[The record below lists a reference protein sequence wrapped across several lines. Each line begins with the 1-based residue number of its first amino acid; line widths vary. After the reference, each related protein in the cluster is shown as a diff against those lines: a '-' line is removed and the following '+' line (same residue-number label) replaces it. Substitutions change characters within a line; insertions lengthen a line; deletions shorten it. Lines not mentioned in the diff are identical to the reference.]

1 MFPCVTL
8 PFSDFATPFIYLFFP
23 KCPPLLLQQSPCEW
37 VVVCV
42 RTHTHSV
49 SHKTIIMLLVF
60 SVLLPPPP
68 PAHCVTK
75 VLCYEE
81 GEEVWLS
88 CFGWAR
94 SFPPLCPSS
103 SSAAAAFKQKEERAY
118 QLGTD
123 FPPAAALMSRFY
135 TAARK
140 VDRFVPRL
148 STLFRPSVRPLARS
162 LSCSNTTTTLRLYV
176 QTSRNGSH
184 THTTL
189 SSSFLFI
196 SFFYYFISS
205 LLFFYVCL
213 YSGVL
218 LCVCVHHN
226 PLLLL

>member
-1 MFPCVTL
+1 
-8 PFSDFATPFIYLFFP
+8 
-23 KCPPLLLQQSPCEW
+23 
-37 VVVCV
+37 
-42 RTHTHSV
+42 
-49 SHKTIIMLLVF
+49 MLLVF

-94 SFPPLCPSS
+94 SFPPLCPSTFS
-103 SSAAAAFKQKEERAY
+103 SSAAFKQKEERAY

-205 LLFFYVCL
+205 LLFFTFVCTAACC
-213 YSGVL
+213 
-218 LCVCVHHN
+218 CVCVCTITLCCCSNHCF
-226 PLLLL
+226 LLFLKQKEITTHQHATKKKLGAKKKLCTFVNVRVAV